1 MGSEIKNLH
10 EELKKQHGKIDSVV
24 RSTTTIKNQRKGMN
38 KKQINIENSIKQFPC
53 ELKILQNELKAEQ
66 QKNIILKIKLTFE
79 CQLYKHIFRERRL

>member
-38 KKQINIENSIKQFPC
+38 KKQVNIENSIKQFPC
-53 ELKILQNELKAEQ
+53 ELKIMQTQLKAEQ
-66 QKNIILKIKLTFE
+66 QKKYFE
-79 CQLYKHIFRERRL
+79 NQTYIWMSIVKTYL